1 MRLKTLFLCGHE
13 SRYGLAHL
21 KPILDSSFNVI
32 AVVLVNHARWSIFR
46 ESLNGKVFVEAYPP
60 PVRIARA
67 LRSHAIRFLHHTLAE
82 RKVRKLCS
90 KKNVPVWSTFDVN
103 ENSFISKIKNC
114 NVDLVLSAA
123 FPQIFSKSLI
133 ETPRRGSV
141 NFHPSLLPKFRGAH
155 PHFWAIAKGET
166 ESGISAH
173 FMTERI
179 DEGNIIA
186 QIPFEISNLSYQ
198 QLYDKIVS
206 ETPVLV
212 AHVEKFF
219 YKEGATASPQDSSQ
233 ATYFRNNRDIH
244 HCIFWE
250 LLSAAEILNLTRTG
264 MAYCYFRNKPVKIF
278 EVYITK
284 SNRNLTN
291 NLQVMPGAVVDFSN
305 DALVVKAIDGCVNIR
320 VLGNGRRRYP
330 FGKWIK
336 KSRVKIG
343 ERFN

>member
-1 MRLKTLFLCGHE
+1 MRLRTLFLCGHK
-13 SRYGLAHL
+13 SPYGLAHL
-21 KPILDSSFNVI
+21 KPILDSSFDVV
-32 AVVLVNHARWSIFR
+32 AVVLASNARWSIFR
-46 ESLNGKVFVEAYPP
+46 ESLTGKVFVEADPP

-67 LRSHAIRFLHHTLAE
+67 LRSHAMRFLHHTVPE
-82 RKVRKLCS
+82 SKVRKLCS
-90 KKNVPVWSTFDVN
+90 KKNIPVWSTLDVN
-103 ENSFISKIKNC
+103 ESSFIRKIKNC
-114 NVDLVLSAA
+114 NIDLVLSAA
-123 FPQIFSKSLI
+123 FPQIFSKRLI
-133 ETPRRGSV
+133 EIPRRGSV

-179 DEGNIIA
+179 DDGDIIA
-186 QIPFEISNLSYQ
+186 QISFEISNLSYQ
-198 QLYDKIVS
+198 QLYDKIVL

-219 YKEGATASPQDSSQ
+219 HTEDATASPQDSSQ

-244 HCIFWE
+244 QRIFWE

-264 MAYCYFRNKPVKIF
+264 TAYCYFRNKPVNIL

-291 NLQVMPGAVVDFSN
+291 NLQVVPGAVVDFFE
-305 DALVVKAIDGCVNIR
+305 DALVVKAVDGCVN
-320 VLGNGRRRYP
+320 VQLLESGRRRYS
-330 FGKWIK
+330 FDKWIRK
-336 KSRVKIG
+336 HRVKIG
-343 ERFN
+343 EKFQ